1 MQVTETLSDG
11 LKREFSVVLPAK
23 DLEERLTSQLVDMKD
38 KVRINGFRPGKVPV
52 QHLRRVYGRSVMADV
67 LQNLVNETN
76 RKIVEDNH
84 LKLALEPQ
92 IVFPEDKETVEAAM
106 EARGD
111 LSYKVGAVER
121 ALLQAHVIT
130 TSNPTI
136 TVQYKKTAGIGGGT
150 DITRRGDPAMML
162 VPPAEQ
168 FMDKYRFI
176 SIQAY
181 IYDFVGGRIQPVDSV
196 YLEQWLNV
204 VIPTV
209 SLGSLV
215 LDGVPIDQTRF
226 LQIGNSAYSWARLPM
241 RDGVHEI
248 KADTILE

>member
-76 RKIVEDNH
+76 RKIVEDNQ

-92 IVFPEDKETVEAAM
+92 IVFPEDKESVEAAM

-111 LSYKVGAVER
+111 LSYKVALEILPEFGVLPFDGLSVVRETVE
-121 ALLQAHVIT
+121 I
-130 TSNPTI
+130 S
-136 TVQYKKTAGIGGGT
+136 
-150 DITRRGDPAMML
+150 D
-162 VPPAEQ
+162 AE
-168 FMDKYRFI
+168 
-176 SIQAY
+176 
-181 IYDFVGGRIQPVDSV
+181 VD
-196 YLEQWLNV
+196 
-204 VIPTV
+204 
-209 SLGSLV
+209 
-215 LDGVPIDQTRF
+215 
-226 LQIGNSAYSWARLPM
+226 
-241 RDGVHEI
+241 
-248 KADTILE
+248 